1 MRTQSPLLNQQSTTN
16 QESKIGKSEM
26 KRLGP
31 YHPCKEFLELRQDPR
46 LFGIVIMRPS
56 FSRMMRL
63 LRAATDSRAEC
74 SAGCRRPGRV
84 Q

>member
-26 KRLGP
+26 KRLA
-31 YHPCKEFLELRQDPR
+31 HIIRKEFLELRQDPR
-46 LFGIVIMRPS
+46 LFGIVIIAPIVQLTM
-56 FSRMMRL
+56 L
-63 LRAATDSRAEC
+63 GCGGDDGRAEC